1 MELEDLKTK
10 LEQLEISIE
19 ARRMEN
25 ELTAAFNK
33 YTTAASK
40 KKHFVPLDR
49 DRINKANNDLRLRRT
64 KPLPDSKNT
73 LESCMDLKYV

>member
-40 KKHFVPLDR
+40 KKHFVMVPEEDGAIKR
-49 DRINKANNDLRLRRT
+49 V
-64 KPLPDSKNT
+64 
-73 LESCMDLKYV
+73 KYNGK